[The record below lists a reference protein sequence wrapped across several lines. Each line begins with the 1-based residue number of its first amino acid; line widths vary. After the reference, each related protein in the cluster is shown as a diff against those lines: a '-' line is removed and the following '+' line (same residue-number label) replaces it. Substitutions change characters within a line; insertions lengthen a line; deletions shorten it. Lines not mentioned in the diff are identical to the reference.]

1 MGRSYGAQVPTSGM
15 AFWLDATKVA
25 GADGDPQSSW
35 TDQSGNGNNV
45 TNAGGAARP
54 VLKTAIINGN
64 NVIRFNSGVAS
75 QFFDVPSVFGSAT
88 AGEIIVV
95 AQAAADPAASSAHV
109 GAWTICGTG
118 GSVGDNAWPFTDGK
132 IYENFA
138 LTTSNARHTAIDA
151 PGSLAS
157 PRIYNV
163 RAQAGQYMMRLDGD
177 IIHCDDDATIGFG
190 GGTRS
195 IGRGIAAGSTFWKGD
210 IGEILCWTRVLTA
223 VERKVVHDYLAA
235 KWLISVSNVN
245 AIVLPSDFSGLDA
258 WFKIDT
264 LSGLSNGNA
273 VTSWTD
279 QSGNG
284 RDITQGTGAA
294 QPVYN
299 TGIFNGGP
307 AVRYTTAKSLA
318 FASDLTIAASTPCTL
333 IVLGQYNA
341 DCSAV
346 GHTTDNVQLRC
357 RRGGVNQMGMFFN
370 GGAEAVS
377 STFPRA
383 VGNAHMGVWRR
394 TATPFNAMRF
404 LQNGDQPTGG
414 GVNTTG
420 QMRIKSI
427 GGGSVGIN
435 LNGDL
440 TEVCIWTGTELTDLQ
455 CWNLYEQYFRGKYA
469 LP

>member
-1 MGRSYGAQVPTSGM
+1 MGRQYGPQVPTSGM
-15 AFWLDATKVA
+15 AFWYDATKVS
-25 GADGDPQSSW
+25 GSDGDPQSSW
-35 TDQSGNGNNV
+35 TDQSGNGNNA
-45 TNAGGAARP
+45 TNGGGAARP
-54 VLKTAIINGN
+54 VFKTAIINGN

-75 QFFDVPSVFGSAT
+75 QYFDIPSVFGGAV
-88 AGEIIVV
+88 AGEMIVV
-95 AQAAADPAASSAHV
+95 AQGAADPAASSSNV
-109 GAWTICGTG
+109 GPWSMCGTG
-118 GSVGDNAWPFTDGK
+118 GALGDSTFPFTDGN
-132 IYENFA
+132 IYESFG
-138 LTTSNARHTAIDA
+138 LTTSNARHTAINA

-163 RAQAGQYMMRLDGD
+163 RAQAGQYLLRLDGD

-190 GGTRS
+190 NAIRS
-195 IGRGIAAGSTFWKGD
+195 LGRGISGTTFWKGD
-210 IGEILCWTRVLTA
+210 IGEILVWTRVLTA

-235 KWLISVSNVN
+235 KWLITVSNVN
-245 AIVLPSDFSGLDA
+245 AAVLPSDFSGLDA

-318 FASDLTIAASTPCTL
+318 FASDLIIAASTPCTG
-333 IVLGQYNA
+333 IVVGQYNA
-341 DCSAV
+341 DCSPV
-346 GHTTDNVQLRC
+346 GHTADNVQFRA

-370 GGAEAVS
+370 GGSEAVS
-377 STFPRA
+377 PTFPRA
-383 VGNAHMGVWRR
+383 VGQAHMGVWRR
-394 TATPFNAMRF
+394 TITPFNANRF
-404 LQNGDQPTGG
+404 MYNGDQTTGG
-414 GVNTTG
+414 NVNTTG

-427 GGGSVGIN
+427 GGGAVGIN

-440 TEVCIWTGTELTDLQ
+440 TEVCIWTGVELTDLQ